1 MNNDNIDIYTLT
13 DEEGNEEQF
22 RYLEQCT
29 YEGNTYYAMA
39 SLEQAQDEFCIFRV
53 EGEGDD
59 RILYTV
65 DDDDEFDAVADIFE
79 DQFFSDI
86 DYDEEESDEE

>member
-39 SLEQAQDEFCIFRV
+39 SLEQAQDEF
-53 EGEGDD
+53 
-59 RILYTV
+59 
-65 DDDDEFDAVADIFE
+65 
-79 DQFFSDI
+79 
-86 DYDEEESDEE
+86 

>member
-1 MNNDNIDIYTLT
+1 
-13 DEEGNEEQF
+13 
-22 RYLEQCT
+22 
-29 YEGNTYYAMA
+29 MA